1 MKRAAVALPA
11 LWAGHEAPPPR
22 AQQQVDVFHLTEAK
36 PSAAFAH
43 WRRGL
48 LISFVLHGGLLAF
61 CLLHGDVA
69 STGDGSP
76 VYKLTLVSA
85 SGNSSHVTPSALQGA
100 ISPEPQQAKA
110 ERKSVPAIQPPP
122 ARQSQKF
129 QKQTRERRQNQKAS
143 VASMPKTGVIST
155 GTSSTQITRQGLS
168 RSNSEGTAVGD
179 MGYGDVF
186 APGELD
192 RPPTLLRHVRPEY
205 PPEARKKRTEGRV
218 LVRLI
223 VDSKGLPTQCAIH
236 AAAPPGYFEA
246 AALEAARKM
255 HFSPGR
261 KDGRAVRT
269 VVLLPFDFKLR

>member
-1 MKRAAVALPA
+1 MKRAAIALPA

-22 AQQQVDVFHLTEAK
+22 AQQQVDVLQLTEAK
-36 PSAAFAH
+36 PSAAFIH

-48 LISFVLHGGLLAF
+48 LISFILHGCLLAF
-61 CLLHGDVA
+61 CLLHGDVD
-69 STGDGSP
+69 STGDENP
-76 VYKLTLVSA
+76 VYKLTLVRA
-85 SGNSSHVTPSALQGA
+85 FGNSSHGTPSALQGV
-100 ISPEPQQAKA
+100 ISPEPQQEKA
-110 ERKSVPAIQPPP
+110 EHKPAPAVQPPS
-122 ARQSQKF
+122 ARRSQNF
-129 QKQTRERRQNQKAS
+129 QKRTRERRPNQRAS
-143 VASMPKTGVIST
+143 VASMPKTDVIST
-155 GTSSTQITRQGLS
+155 GTSSTQITGQGLS
-168 RSNSEGTAVGD
+168 RSNTEGTAGGD

-192 RPPTLLRHVRPEY
+192 RPPTLLRRVRPEY

-236 AAAPPGYFEA
+236 AAAPPGYFEV

-255 HFSPGR
+255 RFSPGR